1 MSCNP
6 RSALPS
12 AATRPDTGPTAGRR
26 CARSSIPE
34 ARRPSGR
41 FGQQQRPGRRQQ
53 RSRLAAT
60 AAGHAER
67 GVVGA
72 ASIRPRLTF
81 SQPAGEGVSGGQA
94 SHASSRG
101 AHVQPLQ
108 PQHRPEPEKARTLS
122 ARVVCGVVVGVLGLP
137 LCFPLLR
144 LWWSSQF
151 PVLRTFFLASSSAPR
166 LAGPSRPAPVAPP
179 CASVRR
185 QPCRTSRKALV
196 QLLSPR
202 SRQPPT
208 TTRCSP
214 LATLL
219 SAFLRSLSICPTA
232 CSAPIARWVCRQRSC
247 SCISSTRP
255 TAPARSGV
263 CLFSPGA
270 WPSWLGCAACA
281 RREWD
286 RCAARVPRDTLRM
299 APHHQ
304 LPRSPRLR

>member
-12 AATRPDTGPTAGRR
+12 AAPRPDTGPTAGRR

-72 ASIRPRLTF
+72 ASIRPLLTF

-108 PQHRPEPEKARTLS
+108 QQHRPEPEKARTLS
-122 ARVVCGVVVGVLGLP
+122 ARVVCGVVGVLGLP

-202 SRQPPT
+202 SRQPP
-208 TTRCSP
+208 SP
-214 LATLL
+214 KPPPPAALPLPPF
-219 SAFLRSLSICPTA
+219 SLRSC
-232 CSAPIARWVCRQRSC
+232 
-247 SCISSTRP
+247 
-255 TAPARSGV
+255 
-263 CLFSPGA
+263 
-270 WPSWLGCAACA
+270 
-281 RREWD
+281 
-286 RCAARVPRDTLRM
+286 VP
-299 APHHQ
+299 
-304 LPRSPRLR
+304 